1 MILICGLEKHR
12 NRMSFLNFD
21 ISIRIFV
28 EILKSS
34 KKGLFEKYKHENN
47 PYNSYVSNINK
58 F

>member
-1 MILICGLEKHR
+1 MILICGLEKYR

-34 KKGLFEKYKHENN
+34 KKGLFEKYKHEII
-47 PYNSYVSNINK
+47 PTTHIYSSI
-58 F
+58 